1 MEVRTSTYVFQGETI
16 LPTVPASWV
25 ERSGPTTFVTSPYT
39 IPSILYSRN
48 SGHLIYNEDT
58 TFS

>member
-1 MEVRTSTYVFQGETI
+1 MEVRASTYVFRGETI
-16 LPTVPASWV
+16 LSTVPASWA
-25 ERSGPTTFVTSPYT
+25 ERSGPITFLTSPYT

-58 TFS
+58 FS